1 MQPVI
6 ISIDSNTKAIQQ
18 LKGFLDTLT
27 SPLREQS
34 SFVITKTVE
43 DTLAKHLQDILLAHP
58 DFSLVTVNDELPTET
73 QKIYI
78 PTTFNTLW
86 VQGSKILCKTYL
98 DIGGDFIESRN
109 ASIVS
114 SMQSGVVIQDLS
126 GKIVFCNASA
136 EKMLGLTYEQMIGK
150 TSIDASWRT
159 IREDGSLFPGDE
171 HPAMQTIKTG
181 KSFQNVVMGVY
192 KPNGELTWIN
202 VGSQLLFRNYKKQAY
217 AVLATFDD
225 ITAYKSLEIKQK
237 ETQFLYD
244 QILDS
249 LQDLVFCK
257 DQNLQLIYANK
268 AFCDFYGKSL
278 NELKGLVDVEHNKPE
293 YTAIYHKDDLEVL
306 KTGSIVEN
314 DLEPNLRFNGN
325 LHYFHTIKAPI
336 RNIRGEVTQIVGV
349 SRDITIRKNTQETLK
364 DTLRILHSINKIQQD
379 FIAHENPKENF
390 EDLLAEILQ
399 ITESEY
405 GFIGEILY
413 DREEPYLK
421 THAITNIAWNETTRK
436 FYEEHAPN
444 GLEFRNLKTLFGAV
458 MTEKKAIIAN
468 EPQKHP
474 KSGGIPSGHPPLNAF
489 LGVPIFTRAGLV
501 AMIGLANRKQGYDEF
516 IIEKISPILATIG
529 QLVDALRVEK
539 QRQKIAEELQHTQSV
554 LQQASQMTKV
564 GAWEVDLL
572 TNIPTWSDITKE
584 IHELPNSYIPDV
596 KEAINFYK
604 EGTSRQTINK
614 VVEDALKEGGSWDLE
629 LQLITAK
636 GREIWVHT
644 LGETKWKDGKAVK
657 LFGTIQDITERKNSE
672 IQLITKNE
680 ELAAT
685 EEELKA
691 NIEELNSAKDKI
703 KSSEMKLKAIMDSS
717 SSSNVLISPDFTILA
732 FNKVANEYS
741 LKLYGR
747 NLEVDRNILDY
758 APNSEEARNGTKQM
772 IITALQGQEISIEVP
787 LLFDGELVWFESRHF
802 PVYDTDGALI
812 GVSANLT
819 NINTRKQVEIAL
831 NQEKKRFQDIV
842 NSVDGIVW
850 EVDFDTFT
858 FTFTYVSDK
867 AEKMLGY
874 ALEEWYQPDFW
885 ANHLHPEDKSWAMHF
900 CFTRSVALEP
910 HEFEYR
916 FFAKNGEMVWLRDI
930 VTVVEENGKPTYL
943 RGLLIDITEQ
953 KQKEKERTELLTRLE
968 NIATNIPGVIYQYQ
982 HIKGKHF
989 FPFVAGRVKEV
1000 LGYSAKDIEKNASI
1014 IFDAVH
1020 PEDIE
1025 SMQNALL
1032 TASENLTTWQQ
1043 EYRVKKPNGS
1053 WIWVQSTSFPKM
1065 MPDGNLMWYGYTTD
1079 VTESK
1084 IIQEEIYKLSLVAQR
1099 TSNLVIMTDKQ
1110 NRIIWANDAL
1120 TTITGYTLEEVIGK
1134 TPRLFQFS
1142 DTDKKTVE
1150 SVRIALSKA
1159 EPIRFEILNKGKQGQ
1174 IYWLDIEI
1182 QPLFNRNKELT
1193 GFMAIEIDIT
1203 QRRKAEEKIRIQNET
1218 LKEIAFTESHIL
1230 RRPVANILGLIS
1242 LIDIALGNNE
1252 DWDTIHQYL
1261 KYLKQSALETDA
1273 VIHQIVARTSEMD
1286 NEV

>member
-1 MQPVI
+1 MQPI
-6 ISIDSNTKAIQQ
+6 LISIDNTSEATKQ
-18 LKGFLDTLT
+18 LKSLLDSLV
-27 SPLREQS
+27 SPLREYS
-34 SFVITKTVE
+34 SFVLTKAIEATSTE
-43 DTLAKHLQDILLAHP
+43 DLQHILLAHP
-58 DFSLVTVNDELPTET
+58 DFHTITVNDELLAESK
-73 QKIYI
+73 KIYI

-86 VQGSKILCKTYL
+86 IQGSRVLCKSYL
-98 DIGGDFIESRN
+98 DIGSDFIESRN

-114 SMQSGVVIQDLS
+114 SIQSGVVIQDLS
-126 GKIVFCNASA
+126 GKIVFCNSSA
-136 EKMLGLTYEQMIGK
+136 EKILGLTYEQMIGK
-150 TSIDASWRT
+150 KSIDASWRT
-159 IREDGSLFPGDE
+159 IREDGSLFPGEE

-181 KSFQNVVMGVY
+181 KSLQNIVMGVY

-278 NELKGLVDVEHNKPE
+278 NELKGLIDVEHNKPE

-306 KTGSIVEN
+306 QTGSIVEN

-325 LHYFHTIKAPI
+325 LHYFHTIKAPV

-349 SRDITIRKNTQETLK
+349 SRDITARKNAQETLK
-364 DTLRILHSINKIQQD
+364 DTLKILDSINKIQQD

-390 EDLLAEILQ
+390 EDLLEEILQ

-405 GFIGEILY
+405 GFIGEVLY
-413 DREEPYLK
+413 DKEDPYLK
-421 THAITNIAWNETTRK
+421 TYAITNIAWNEATRE
-436 FYEEHAPN
+436 FYEEYALN

-458 MTEKKAIIAN
+458 VTERKAIITN

-474 KSGGIPSGHPPLNAF
+474 KSGKVLSGHLPLNAF

-501 AMIGLANRKQGYDEF
+501 AMIGLANRKEGYDEF

-529 QLVDALRVEK
+529 QFVDAVRVEK
-539 QRQKIAEELQHTQSV
+539 QRQKIAEELHHTQSV

-564 GAWEVDLL
+564 GAWEIDLL
-572 TNIPTWSDITKE
+572 TNISTWSDITKE
-584 IHELPNSYIPDV
+584 IHELPNSYIPDLKDAV
-596 KEAINFYK
+596 NFYK
-604 EGTSRQTINK
+604 EGISKQTIKK

-629 LQLITAK
+629 LQLVTAK
-636 GREIWVHT
+636 GKEIWVHT
-644 LGETKWKDGKAVK
+644 LGETKCKDGKIVK

-672 IQLITKNE
+672 IQLISKNE

-685 EEELKA
+685 EKELKA
-691 NIEELNSAKDKI
+691 NIEELNLAKDKI

-717 SSSNVLISPDFTILA
+717 SSSNVLVSPGFTILA
-732 FNKVANEYS
+732 FNKLANEYS
-741 LKLYGR
+741 LKLYGK

-758 APNSEEARNGTKQM
+758 APDSEEARNGTKQM
-772 IITALQGQEISIEVP
+772 IMTALKGQEISIEVP
-787 LLFDGELVWFESRHF
+787 LLFDGQLVWFESKYF
-802 PVYDTDGALI
+802 PVYDTDGTLI
-812 GVSANLT
+812 GVSVNLT

-858 FTFTYVSDK
+858 FTYVSDK
-867 AEKMLGY
+867 AEKMFGY

-885 ANHLHPEDKSWAMHF
+885 ANHLHPEDKSWAMDF

-930 VTVVEENGKPTYL
+930 VTVVEENGKPVYL

-953 KQKEKERTELLTRLE
+953 KRKERERAELLTRLE

-982 HIKGKHF
+982 YIKEKHF

-1000 LGYSAKDIEKNASI
+1000 LGYSAKDIEKDASI

-1020 PEDIE
+1020 PEDIAH
-1025 SMQNALL
+1025 MQKSLV

-1053 WIWVQSTSFPKM
+1053 WIWVQSTSFPKT

-1110 NRIIWANDAL
+1110 NRIVWANDAL
-1120 TTITGYTLEEVIGK
+1120 TKITGYTLEEVVGK
-1134 TPRLFQFS
+1134 TLRLFQFS
-1142 DTDKKTVE
+1142 DTDKKTLENVK
-1150 SVRIALSKA
+1150 IALSKA
-1159 EPIRFEILNKGKQGQ
+1159 EPIRFEMLNKGKHGQ
-1174 IYWLDIEI
+1174 TYWLDIEI
-1182 QPLFNRNKELT
+1182 QPLYNRNSELT

-1203 QRRKAEEKIRIQNET
+1203 QRRKAEEKIRKQNEI
-1218 LKEIAFTESHIL
+1218 LKEIAFMESHIL

-1242 LIDIALGNNE
+1242 LIDIALGSNE

-1273 VIHQIVARTSEMD
+1273 VIHQIVARTSEID
-1286 NEV
+1286 NEA